1 MAESGLKANN
11 LQNSYNKKLN
21 ISDED
26 YTMVV
31 DEGAYLDFVTDKVG
45 YGLAQWT
52 HWSRKQKLLQ
62 YAQTYGC
69 SIGDENMQVDFMIGE
84 LMVSY
89 PSVLNVLKTA
99 TFIREAPDC
108 VLTQYERPADQSESV
123 KVKRAAYGEEL
134 MKRLFGSNTA
144 TEGKEEVTMGYT
156 NSPLVSYTKLSPNHS
171 GQRTHAIDR
180 ITPHCVV
187 GQFSVETLGNIFA
200 PTKRQA
206 SCQYGI
212 GADGRVGM
220 YCEEKNRS
228 WCSSSNANDQRA
240 ITIECASDTT
250 APYAFNDVVYNKLIE
265 LCVDICK
272 RNGKTK
278 LLWLG
283 DKDKTLAYNPAANE
297 MVLTVHRWFAN
308 KSCPGDWM
316 YQRMGDLAAKV
327 TAKLG
332 GTTNT
337 EPEKPAFNGTL
348 YRVQVGAYSKK
359 ENAGN
364 QLKAVKAK
372 GFDAFIIQVDGLYKV
387 QVGAYSVKANAEAQL
402 AKVKAA
408 DFDAFI
414 TTKAGI
420 AVSAP
425 VVESLKVGDKVKLQK
440 GAPCYGKSIRF
451 QSWVYDSTLYV
462 REINGSR
469 VVISTLQSGAV
480 TGAVDKKYLIKI

>member
-1 MAESGLKANN
+1 
-11 LQNSYNKKLN
+11 
-21 ISDED
+21 
-26 YTMVV
+26 
-31 DEGAYLDFVTDKVG
+31 
-45 YGLAQWT
+45 
-52 HWSRKQKLLQ
+52 
-62 YAQTYGC
+62 
-69 SIGDENMQVDFMIGE
+69 
-84 LMVSY
+84 
-89 PSVLNVLKTA
+89 
-99 TFIREAPDC
+99 
-108 VLTQYERPADQSESV
+108 
-123 KVKRAAYGEEL
+123 
-134 MKRLFGSNTA
+134 
-144 TEGKEEVTMGYT
+144 MGYT

-187 GQFSVETLGNIFA
+187 GQCSVETLGNIFY
-200 PTKRQA
+200 PSSRQT
-206 SCQYGI
+206 SCNYGI

-228 WCSSSNANDQRA
+228 WCSSSSANDQRA

-250 APYAFNDVVYNKLIE
+250 APYAFKDVVYDKLIE

-278 LLWLG
+278 LLWFG
-283 DKDKTLAYNPAANE
+283 NKDKTLAYNPAADE

-316 YQRMGDLAAKV
+316 YQRMGDLADKV

-332 GTTNT
+332 GAAA
-337 EPEKPAFNGTL
+337 EPEKPASDGTL

-359 ENAGN
+359 ENADN

-372 GFDAFIIQVDGLYKV
+372 GFDAFITRVDGLYKV

-408 DFDAFI
+408 GFDAFI
-414 TTKAGI
+414 TTKAGTT
-420 AVSAP
+420 ASAP

-440 GAPCYGKSIRF
+440 GAPCYGKSTRF